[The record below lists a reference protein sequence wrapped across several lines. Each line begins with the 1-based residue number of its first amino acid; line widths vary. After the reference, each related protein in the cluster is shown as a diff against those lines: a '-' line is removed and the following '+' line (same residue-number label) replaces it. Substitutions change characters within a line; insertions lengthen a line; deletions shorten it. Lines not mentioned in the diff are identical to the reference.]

1 MTDTLAESSLRTGTS
16 LTRLGY
22 GAAQL
27 GNLYQSIS
35 DEEATSAVDAAWD
48 AGIRYFDTAPHYG
61 LGLSERRLGA
71 ALARHPR
78 NEYVLSTKVGRRLV
92 ATPERAHLSDEHGFA
107 VPASYVREWDFSADG
122 VRRSLEGSLDRLGVD
137 RVDIVYLHDPDD
149 HWPEAST
156 TALDALLELRDQ
168 GVISAVGVG
177 MNQATMLARFVRE
190 RDVDLVMCAGRLT
203 LLDQAAHED
212 LLPAAAERGVAVVAA
227 AVYNSG
233 LLSRA
238 RPPADARYDYQR
250 APQDLHRRALQIAD
264 VAEQHGLTLPDLAV
278 QYPLQFAPVASVV
291 LGMRTPAHVRTNVDR
306 MRAQV
311 PEEIWTEMDRR
322 GLVPAPQTEEMERTT
337 R

>member
-1 MTDTLAESSLRTGTS
+1 MSQTPVQNRLRTGTT
-16 LTRLGY
+16 LTPLGY

-27 GNLYQSIS
+27 GNLYQPIS
-35 DEEATSAVDAAWD
+35 DAEATSAVDSAWD

-71 ALARHPR
+71 ALASRPR

-92 ATPERAHLSDEHGFA
+92 ASPERAHLSDEHGFA
-107 VPASYVREWDFSADG
+107 VPASHVREWDFSADG
-122 VRRSLEGSLDRLGVD
+122 VRRSLEASLDRLGVD
-137 RVDIVYLHDPDD
+137 RVDIAYLHDPDD
-149 HWPEAST
+149 HWPQAST
-156 TALDALLELRDQ
+156 TAIDALLDLRDQ

-177 MNQATMLARFVRE
+177 MNQARMLARFVRE
-190 RDVDLVMCAGRLT
+190 TDVDLVMCAGRLT

-238 RPPADARYDYQR
+238 RPPADARYDYQQVS
-250 APQDLHRRALQIAD
+250 PELHRRALQIAD
-264 VAEQHGLTLPDLAV
+264 VAEQHALTLPDLAV
-278 QYPLQFAPVASVV
+278 QYPLQFPPVASVV

-306 MRAQV
+306 IGAHV
-311 PEEIWTEMDRR
+311 PEEVWTELDRR
-322 GLVPAPQTEEMERTT
+322 GLVPAPRTDERESAT